1 MCSREDNLRRGTQI
15 NDGKT
20 IKNQTLLKHYLKH
33 YLKYKNQT
41 LLKYMLKCQGGM
53 YWCLQLT
60 LKYTNNKKDEL
71 IVDKTNVAVNN
82 CRI

>member
-1 MCSREDNLRRGTQI
+1 MCSREDNLRRGIQI

-20 IKNQTLLKHYLKH
+20 IKNQTLLKH

-71 IVDKTNVAVNN
+71 IVDKTNVAVNK